1 MATKHKMKNI
11 IVIPTY
17 NEKKNIKILIIKI
30 LKNFNNIEI
39 IIVDDSPDQEIKK
52 ILSEFNTVFYIHR
65 EKKLGRGSAV
75 LKGMNYA
82 LEKNDFTHLIEMDA
96 DLSHNPEEIEKNLN
110 FITENNVDLLI
121 SSRYLKESKIINW
134 PLKRKVLSF
143 FANLLA
149 KFFLKVPVKDYTNGF
164 RIYSKNAVRHVVKE
178 CGQVGDG
185 FIILSEIF
193 VQLYYNNFKVSYMP
207 TIFVDRVMGKSNVT
221 LKEILNSL
229 LGLSKVFSIKSKL
242 TKEQS

>member
-1 MATKHKMKNI
+1 MKNI

-30 LKNFNNIEI
+30 LKIFNNIEI

-96 DLSHNPEEIEKNLN
+96 DLSHNPEEIKKNLN
-110 FITENNVDLLI
+110 FISENDVDLLI

-164 RIYSKNAVRHVVKE
+164 RVYSKNAVKHVVKE

-185 FIILSEIF
+185 FIILSEIL
-193 VQLYYNNFKVSYMP
+193 VQLYYNNFKVSERP
-207 TIFVDRVMGKSNVT
+207 TIFVDRVMGNSNVT

-229 LGLSKVFSIKSKL
+229 LGLLKVFSIKSKL
-242 TKEQS
+242 IKEKS

>member
-1 MATKHKMKNI
+1 MKNI

-30 LKNFNNIEI
+30 LKIFNNIEI
-39 IIVDDSPDQEIKK
+39 IIVDDSPQQEIKT
-52 ILSEFNTVFYIHR
+52 ILAEFNTITYIHR

-82 LEKNDFTHLIEMDA
+82 LEKKDFTHLIEMDA

-110 FITENNVDLLI
+110 FILENNIDLLI

-164 RIYSKNAVRHVVKE
+164 RVYSKNAVKHVVKE

-185 FIILSEIF
+185 FIILSEIL
-193 VQLYYNNFKVSYMP
+193 VQLYYNNFKVSERP
-207 TIFVDRVMGKSNVT
+207 TIFVDRVMGNSNVT

-229 LGLSKVFSIKSKL
+229 LGLLKVFSIKSKL
-242 TKEQS
+242 IKEKS

>member
-1 MATKHKMKNI
+1 MKNI

-30 LKNFNNIEI
+30 LKIFNNIEI

-96 DLSHNPEEIEKNLN
+96 DLSHNPEEIKKNLN
-110 FITENNVDLLI
+110 FISENDVDLLI

-149 KFFLKVPVKDYTNGF
+149 KFFFKSSGK
-164 RIYSKNAVRHVVKE
+164 R
-178 CGQVGDG
+178 
-185 FIILSEIF
+185 
-193 VQLYYNNFKVSYMP
+193 LYK
-207 TIFVDRVMGKSNVT
+207 R
-221 LKEILNSL
+221 L
-229 LGLSKVFSIKSKL
+229 
-242 TKEQS
+242 

>member
-1 MATKHKMKNI
+1 MKNI

-30 LKNFNNIEI
+30 LKIFNNIEI
-39 IIVDDSPDQEIKK
+39 IIVDDSPDQEIKT

-65 EKKLGRGSAV
+65 EKKSGRGSAV

-96 DLSHNPEEIEKNLN
+96 DLSHNPEEIKKNLN
-110 FITENNVDLLI
+110 FISENDVDLLI

-143 FANLLA
+143 FANQLA

-164 RIYSKNAVRHVVKE
+164 RVYSKNAVKHVVKE

-185 FIILSEIF
+185 FIILSEIL
-193 VQLYYNNFKVSYMP
+193 VQLYYNNFKVSERP
-207 TIFVDRVMGKSNVT
+207 TIFVDRVMGNSNVT

-229 LGLSKVFSIKSKL
+229 LGLLKVFSIKSKL
-242 TKEQS
+242 IKEKS

>member
-1 MATKHKMKNI
+1 MKNI

-30 LKNFNNIEI
+30 LKIFNNIEI

-52 ILSEFNTVFYIHR
+52 ILSEFNTVIYIRR

-110 FITENNVDLLI
+110 FISENNIDLLI

-164 RIYSKNAVRHVVKE
+164 RVYSKDAVKHVVKE

-185 FIILSEIF
+185 FIILSEIL
-193 VQLYYNNFKVSYMP
+193 VQLYYNNFKVSERP
-207 TIFVDRVMGKSNVT
+207 TIFVDRVMGNSNVT

-229 LGLSKVFSIKSKL
+229 FGLLKVFSIKSKL
-242 TKEQS
+242 IKEKS

>member
-1 MATKHKMKNI
+1 MKNI

-30 LKNFNNIEI
+30 LKIFNNIEI
-39 IIVDDSPDQEIKK
+39 IIVDDSPDQEIKT

-75 LKGMNYA
+75 LKGMKYA

-110 FITENNVDLLI
+110 FILENNIDLLI

-164 RIYSKNAVRHVVKE
+164 RVYSKNAVKHVVKE

-185 FIILSEIF
+185 FIILSEIL
-193 VQLYYNNFKVSYMP
+193 VQLYYNNFKVSERP

-229 LGLSKVFSIKSKL
+229 LGLLKVFSIKSKL
-242 TKEQS
+242 IKEKS

>member
-1 MATKHKMKNI
+1 MKNI

-30 LKNFNNIEI
+30 LKIFNNIEI

-52 ILSEFNTVFYIHR
+52 ILSEFNTVIYIRR

-110 FITENNVDLLI
+110 FISENNIELLI
-121 SSRYLKESKIINW
+121 SSRSLKESKIINW

-164 RIYSKNAVRHVVKE
+164 RVYSKDAVKHVVKE

-185 FIILSEIF
+185 FIILSEIL
-193 VQLYYNNFKVSYMP
+193 VQLYYNNFKVSERP
-207 TIFVDRVMGKSNVT
+207 TIFVDRVMGNSNVT

-229 LGLSKVFSIKSKL
+229 LGLLKVFSIKSKL
-242 TKEQS
+242 IKEKS